1 MPPRSNERRFIWRLT
16 VPVAAVLSTVVFGA
30 AAAASVPAGT
40 TAAPMTDSPQKSDP
54 GTGRFG
60 GQGAVTPRQDE
71 GARSRATADSPV
83 TRSEALKRAASWVGK
98 GLPYNQGAYHDGY
111 RTDCSGYVSMAWGL
125 SSSQATNTFVPNG
138 YGEWISKDD
147 LKPGDALNNDS
158 AGNSGHIALFEK
170 WENSAHTSYTGYEF
184 TGSGVHHRSI
194 PYPYY
199 SGYGTFKPMRYKKIV
214 DDSAPVPEV
223 SVAEPSQ
230 RVHADFDGDG
240 RDDVAVL
247 YGYDDHTVS
256 LFTFLAKSDGGFAAP
271 VKSWTSQPNYWTFK
285 SVKMTAGDYDGD
297 GRSELAAMYDYA
309 DGSVALFTWPSNADG
324 TFQAPRKSWETAPG
338 NWYPEHVQLASGDFD
353 GNGRDDVAAFY
364 GYSDGRAA
372 LFTFKSTTGGGFSAP
387 VKSWNVPEAYWW
399 GEHVKFTSGD
409 FNGDGRTD
417 AAALYGYDD
426 GTVSAFT
433 WIANSSGGFGAP
445 TKSWTVSPGNW
456 TFESVKLTSGDYNG
470 NGRDDLAAMYDY
482 ADGSA
487 AMFTWLSDTDGTF
500 LAPRKSWETAPG
512 NWYPEHVQLVSG
524 DYDGN
529 GRDDVAAFYGYD
541 DARAALFTFKSDT
554 TGKFAAPVKSWNV
567 PAKQWWG
574 EHVKLG

>member
-1 MPPRSNERRFIWRLT
+1 MAMHIRGRRSLKLSRKFA
-16 VPVAAVLSTVVFGA
+16 VVLSLGGLLVLTGTSSA
-30 AAAASVPAGT
+30 DAASVATWDKVAQCESSGIWKANTGNGYYGGLQISLGT
-40 TAAPMTDSPQKSDP
+40 WRAYGGGEYAAYPHQATKKEQILTAEEILA
-54 GTGRFG
+54 
-60 GQGAVTPRQDE
+60 GQGAGAWPTCGRQA
-71 GARSRATADSPV
+71 GLADD
-83 TRSEALKRAASWVGK
+83 
-98 GLPYNQGAYHDGY
+98 H
-111 RTDCSGYVSMAWGL
+111 
-125 SSSQATNTFVPNG
+125 
-138 YGEWISKDD
+138 
-147 LKPGDALNNDS
+147 
-158 AGNSGHIALFEK
+158 
-170 WENSAHTSYTGYEF
+170 EN
-184 TGSGVHHRSI
+184 
-194 PYPYY
+194 PYPEI
-199 SGYGTFKPMRYKKIV
+199 P
-214 DDSAPVPEV
+214 APNPVPEV